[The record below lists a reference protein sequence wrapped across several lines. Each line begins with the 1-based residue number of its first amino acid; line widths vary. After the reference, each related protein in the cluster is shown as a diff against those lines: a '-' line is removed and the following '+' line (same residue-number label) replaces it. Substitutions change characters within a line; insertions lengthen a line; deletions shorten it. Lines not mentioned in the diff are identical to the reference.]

1 MFIRWVRRSD
11 RCFRNEGEGAARHRV
26 PLSCRCGVLT
36 TPSASSDRIP
46 VMNYTSTWIRG
57 LLAVALVAACPS
69 LRAASFTWDGE
80 GVSPTW
86 GTAANWLTNTAP
98 TFNNQADLLF
108 PTSAVPNFNTA
119 LGANRVIR
127 SLSFGADVD
136 TAMSVSFQI
145 QSGSGTAHSLT
156 MDTDAVGGDASI
168 TVAAGAAGSIN
179 LGRPIGGTT
188 GDLILA
194 DNLVVNHNG
203 SGLLQF
209 SENIAGTGSVTKN
222 GSGIMQTDNNNN
234 FTGALTVNA
243 GRLIVGAN
251 STNDFNASVTAINLG
266 GGTLEVLID
275 SANNKNLT
283 TAVNVTSPS
292 ILAYTNSTGTNQS
305 LQFSGANA
313 FALNAP
319 LTIQNTSSNTTLVNG
334 ITISRNITGAGTM
347 TVQTPNNI
355 ASSADNYSLGRV
367 MLSGTNTGW
376 NGNLVVAK
384 GTVSLAGA
392 DVDAAPNGSIA
403 LGTTADAF
411 GAGLTF
417 FPSGPADSTVT
428 YDNTILV
435 RSGGFRSIKGS
446 GTDHSILLSGNVVL
460 EGNLNL
466 DHSLAN
472 TGTAGVERAL
482 ILSGN
487 ISGTG
492 GLTVTQASGVGVSI
506 ARLTGTGSYTGGTR
520 IDSGTLDLASTAQLT
535 ASGVTVD
542 AGGTLV
548 NSSAVLGAAITVESG
563 GTLTGEGGSGPLSFL
578 AGTTNFGFD
587 PTTAGAFSAA
597 SVAADPAARVLL
609 TAASGGTTGVAS
621 LVMTNVAGF
630 SGGTVPSQFVPAE
643 RGNLSISGGGTQLT
657 FTPTAALALLW
668 SGTSVARPTAWNTAD
683 TANWSSGGLSE
694 RYYTGDQVTF
704 DDSATTTTVSIDET
718 SVSPGLV
725 TFANAA
731 KDYSLSGGT
740 LVTAGGVTK
749 TGAGSVTLAG
759 GLEAGGDV
767 VVSAGALALNGTAN
781 SFVGLTVTRGTLSL
795 AAARN
800 TFTTGSIT
808 VTGGELRFQGAA
820 SGAVAS
826 VLGQRPVTLGPGR
839 ITYSGT
845 AVQTNDEQTF
855 TMAAH
860 GAVVSVDA
868 PGTTT
873 WRIGGKVTGPGNWT
887 KSGTG
892 TLGLGRNNDIG
903 AGNDFTGRLSVTEGM
918 LDIRQ
923 SDALGASG
931 STANGTEVVNA
942 AILLQNF
949 GQTTGSGIVVAE
961 SLTFAGTSSVLSYV
975 QENKTF
981 TNRLTGPLA
990 VIGTLG
996 IAATSGTA
1004 VSGTASM
1011 TFVVDGDVSTGQG
1024 SWLELGSVG
1033 PAAFTFASVRQPLV
1047 INGVISGGAS
1057 LATTASGTYTLAAA
1071 NTFSGSTRPQAGT
1084 LVLANTA
1091 ALGGSTVN
1099 LRLGDTGTI
1108 AFMAGASSYLFGG
1121 LAGDRSLD
1129 AAGVELVVGG
1139 NGASTTYSGT
1149 IVNGQLVKTGTGT
1162 LRLAS
1167 AGAISGTATVH
1178 AGVLE
1183 IATPSALT
1191 TATVATGSAGTLTAA
1206 AYQASTLGGLNLN
1219 AGGRVDVVNGFV
1231 TVATGLSTTQLVS
1244 ELLQGRGDGSW
1255 NGTSGITSS
1264 VVRAEVGL
1272 GMQRAIGWL
1281 DNGDGSVSFS
1291 YAAPGDT
1298 NLDWNVDILDAANF
1312 FAGGKYDS
1320 GSPATW
1326 NEGDFSY
1333 DGLVDILDAA
1343 DFVST
1348 GLFDAG
1354 SYNAPP
1360 GATAS
1365 IAAVPE
1371 PTALLHWLAMAA
1383 VTMVI
1388 RHRSSAARSAALRR
1402 TARSRAIP

>member
-1 MFIRWVRRSD
+1 
-11 RCFRNEGEGAARHRV
+11 
-26 PLSCRCGVLT
+26 
-36 TPSASSDRIP
+36 
-46 VMNYTSTWIRG
+46 MNDTSTWIRG

-80 GVSPTW
+80 GASPTW
-86 GTAANWLTNTAP
+86 GTAANWVTNTAP
-98 TFNNQADLLF
+98 TFNNQADLVF

-119 LGANRVIR
+119 LGFNRTIR
-127 SLSFGADVD
+127 SLSFGTDVD

-145 QSGSGTAHSLT
+145 QSGSGTAYSLT
-156 MDTDAVGGDASI
+156 MDTDAVGGNAAI
-168 TVAAGAAGSIN
+168 TVATGAAGSIN
-179 LGRPIGGTT
+179 LGRPIGGTA

-194 DNLVVNHNG
+194 DNLVIDHNG

-222 GSGIMQTDNNNN
+222 GSGTMQTDNNNN

-251 STNDFNASVTAINLG
+251 STNDFNPTVTGINLG

-275 SANNKNLT
+275 SPNNKNLT

-292 ILAYTNSTGTNQS
+292 VLAYTNSTGTNQS

-319 LTIQNTSSNTTLVNG
+319 LTVQNTSSNTTLVNA

-347 TVQTPNNI
+347 TVETYNNI
-355 ASSADNYSLGRV
+355 TSSADNYSLGRV

-376 NGNLVVAK
+376 NGNLVIAK
-384 GTVSLAGA
+384 GTVNLAGA
-392 DVDAAPNGSIA
+392 DVDAAPNGSIS
-403 LGTTADAF
+403 LGTTADPF

-417 FPSGPADSTVT
+417 FPSGPVDTTVT

-460 EGNLNL
+460 DGNLNL

-492 GLTVTQASGVGVSI
+492 GLTVTQASGVGVSM

-520 IDSGTLDLASTAQLT
+520 VDSGTLELAPTARLT

-548 NSSAVLGAAITVESG
+548 NSSTALGAAITVESG
-563 GTLTGEGGSGPLSFL
+563 GALAGEGVSGPLAFL
-578 AGTTNFGFD
+578 AGTATFSFD
-587 PTTAGAFSAA
+587 PTTPGAFSAA
-597 SVAADPAARVLL
+597 SVAVDAAARVLL
-609 TAASGGTTGVAS
+609 TPATGGTTGVTS

-630 SGGTVPSQFVPAE
+630 SGGTVPSPFVPAE
-643 RGNLSISGGGTQLT
+643 RGTLAVSGSGTQLT
-657 FTPTAALALLW
+657 FTPTAALAVVW
-668 SGTSVARPTAWNTAD
+668 SGTSLARPTAWNTAD

-694 RYYTGDQVTF
+694 RYYNGDQVTF
-704 DDSATTTTVSIDET
+704 DDSAAATTVSIDDA
-718 SVSPGLV
+718 SVGPSLV
-725 TFANAA
+725 TFANAS

-749 TGAGSVTLAG
+749 AGAGNVTLAG

-781 SFVGLTVTRGTLSL
+781 AFVGLTVTGGTLSL
-795 AAARN
+795 APARN

-820 SGAVAS
+820 NGAVAG

-855 TMAAH
+855 AMAAD

-892 TLGLGRNNDIG
+892 TLSLGRNTNVG
-903 AGNDFTGRLSVTEGM
+903 VGNDFTGRLSVTEGM

-923 SDALGASG
+923 SDSLGASG

-942 AILLQNF
+942 SLLLQNF
-949 GQTTGSGIVVAE
+949 GQTTGSGITVAE
-961 SLTFAGTSSVLSYV
+961 SLSFSGTSSVVSHV
-975 QENKTF
+975 QEDKTF
-981 TNRLTGPLA
+981 INRLTGPLA
-990 VIGTLG
+990 VTGTLG

-1004 VSGTASM
+1004 VTAAASM
-1011 TFVVDGDVSTGQG
+1011 TFVVDSELSTGPG
-1024 SWLELGSVG
+1024 SRLELGSVG
-1033 PAAFTFASVRQPLV
+1033 PAPFVFTAARQPLL
-1047 INGVISGGAS
+1047 INGVVSGGAS
-1057 LATTASGTYTLAAA
+1057 LVTTASGTYTLAAA
-1071 NTFSGSTRPQAGT
+1071 NTYSGDTRPQAGT
-1084 LVLANTA
+1084 LVLTNTA
-1091 ALGGSTVN
+1091 ALAGSTVD

-1108 AFMAGASSYLFGG
+1108 AFAAGGGSYRLGG
-1121 LAGDRSLD
+1121 LAGDRSVD
-1129 AAGVELVVGG
+1129 AAGIELVVGG

-1149 IVNGQLVKTGTGT
+1149 IVSGRLVKTGTGT

-1167 AGAISGTATVH
+1167 ANAVSGTTTVN
-1178 AGVLE
+1178 G
-1183 IATPSALT
+1183 
-1191 TATVATGSAGTLTAA
+1191 GTLTAA
-1206 AYQASTLGGLNLN
+1206 APAALAGAAVAVNSGATLAVAPYQSVILGGLDLS
-1219 AGGRVDVVNGFV
+1219 GQGRVDVVNGFV
-1231 TVATGLSTTQLVS
+1231 TVVAGMSPTTVVA
-1244 ELLQGRGDGSW
+1244 EIVAGRGDGSW
-1255 NGTSGITSS
+1255 NGTRGITSS
-1264 VVRAEVGL
+1264 VVQAEVAL
-1272 GMQRAIGWL
+1272 GAQRAIGWL
-1281 DNGDGSVSFS
+1281 DNGDGSVSFA

-1312 FAGGKYDS
+1312 IAGGKFDS
-1320 GSPATW
+1320 GTVASW
-1326 NEGDFSY
+1326 IEGDFNY
-1333 DGLVDILDAA
+1333 DGFVDIIDAA
-1343 DFVST
+1343 AFTST
-1348 GLFDAG
+1348 GLFNAG
-1354 SYNAPP
+1354 SYNAAP
-1360 GATAS
+1360 GATVS
-1365 IAAVPE
+1365 IAPVPE
-1371 PTALLHWLAMAA
+1371 PQALLPWLCVAAAAMALRQRA
-1383 VTMVI
+1383 SAP
-1388 RHRSSAARSAALRR
+1388 RSAARRGASQ
-1402 TARSRAIP
+1402 SRVTR